1 MRAFAPFSMNAV
13 AVVRLAPQTQV
24 AREGCASVAMVETQ
38 RALVAS
44 SSSLPSLLSAVNGPA
59 AEGASAVT
67 SVRCEENA
75 EGAAAAPPAK
85 GFRSSTRFK
94 LSPAQVNE
102 NNVPSAREV
111 ARMIPTLQELRAQL
125 PDARELE
132 QTYIRPE
139 CVLGTNGAAE
149 PGGKGSGH
157 ATATTAP
164 STASLFQKVTDPLED
179 WLFGPPKED
188 SAAAAETAPAAALQR
203 YPVPRQHLLLAYRAL
218 FWGTVFALLGFTATV
233 ATAMYV
239 CGYHSLRDL
248 QQGVRGKVHRDE
260 ERLRAMAAAA
270 ATAQGAE
277 ADTLVEHYVIDLTHP
292 TEAWRQVQEI
302 WGAVQRLAEEEEEEE
317 RGTTLSTPA

>member
-13 AVVRLAPQTQV
+13 AVVRRAPHTQG
-24 AREGCASVAMVETQ
+24 ARERCVSVSMVETQ

-44 SSSLPSLLSAVNGPA
+44 SSPLPSSLSVVNGPA
-59 AEGASAVT
+59 AEDASAAT
-67 SVRCEENA
+67 LVRCEENA
-75 EGAAAAPPAK
+75 EGAAATPPAK

-111 ARMIPTLQELRAQL
+111 VRMIPTLQELRAQL

-139 CVLGTNGAAE
+139 WVLGANGAAE

-157 ATATTAP
+157 TAATTAS
-164 STASLFQKVTDPLED
+164 STASLFQKATDPLEE

-188 SAAAAETAPAAALQR
+188 SAAAAETAPEAALQR
-203 YPVPRQHLLLAYRAL
+203 YPLPRLHLLLAYRAL

-248 QQGVRGKVHRDE
+248 QRGVRGKMDRDG

-277 ADTLVEHYVIDLTHP
+277 ADTLVEHYVIDLAHP

-302 WGAVQRLAEEEEEEE
+302 WGAVQRLAEEEE
-317 RGTTLSTPA
+317 RGKTSSTSA